1 MTFYEC
7 MTTNITQQNNQNNFS
22 FAKFKEQITARR
34 IDLNKA
40 IDKVKQDHYVKEDK
54 QKKELSPIIFEKS
67 LFPELV
73 EQDNWRH
80 ELLQDLAQQW
90 ESLANLSIICEKE
103 ARIASK
109 NKRQYRFWRIL
120 VGLTITLFSA
130 LWCARNPRNENSNS
144 PLSRRSFLIG
154 ALTGL
159 VGIFTAGGPLVDAVN
174 DLIEPERHRNRAI
187 GFRSL
192 KIDTDSQM
200 LNIEMMIFYDLSKK
214 ELNFSAFYQKFKA
227 IKEEP
232 NRIYK
237 KSYELGINI

>member
-1 MTFYEC
+1 

>member
-80 ELLQDLAQQW
+80 ELLQDLAQQ
-90 ESLANLSIICEKE
+90 
-103 ARIASK
+103 
-109 NKRQYRFWRIL
+109 
-120 VGLTITLFSA
+120 
-130 LWCARNPRNENSNS
+130 
-144 PLSRRSFLIG
+144 
-154 ALTGL
+154 
-159 VGIFTAGGPLVDAVN
+159 
-174 DLIEPERHRNRAI
+174 
-187 GFRSL
+187 
-192 KIDTDSQM
+192 
-200 LNIEMMIFYDLSKK
+200 
-214 ELNFSAFYQKFKA
+214 
-227 IKEEP
+227 
-232 NRIYK
+232 
-237 KSYELGINI
+237 

>member
-73 EQDNWRH
+73 DQDNWRH

-109 NKRQYRFWRIL
+109 NKSQYRFWRIL

-227 IKEEP
+227 IKEET